1 MILTAIALT
10 LAAPAC
16 QKYDADLPH
25 PLAGWTRAGADF
37 DTGHAV
43 TLPARSG
50 SAGTTVRIRKAGT
63 YGIALDQPGWI
74 DVAPA
79 KGKPLESAAHGH
91 GPDCSTIRKI
101 VRYRLQPG
109 TYRIA
114 VSRLKGNRARMM
126 LVRY

>member
-16 QKYDADLPH
+16 QKYDAALPRQ
-25 PLAGWTRAGADF
+25 LAGWTRGGRSF
-37 DTGHAV
+37 DTGHTV
-43 TLPARSG
+43 TLRQRGG
-50 SAGTTVRIRKAGT
+50 SVRTSVQIRKAGT
-63 YGIALDQPGWI
+63 YGIAIDQPGW
-74 DVAPA
+74 VELAPGS
-79 KGKPLESAAHGH
+79 GKPLRSVADGR
-91 GPDCSTIRKI
+91 GPQCSTIRKI